1 MTAQTSWPRA
11 TLNSLRTFAD
21 DVTRGFFDITH
32 NGLALLGMVLAVGLM
47 TLTFRADLR
56 GAAEEKLLGW
66 LLERQSGGAVIA
78 LTADPTAVDRAT
90 ALHTHELPTEQ
101 AKVALWLSRKYR
113 VAPEPVGALVAEAF
127 ELGKKIKLEPSLLL
141 AVMAVESSFNPFAQ
155 SSVGAQGLMQVM
167 TRVHTDKYAG
177 FGGKLAAFDPVTN
190 LRVGA
195 QVLSEY
201 VRLSG
206 SIEGGL
212 RLYVG
217 AVSSDGS
224 DYIDKVLAETQ
235 RIQSVALGRP
245 APAITR
251 TPPRSHPDNIDIA
264 PAAPLPTRTDAEAAA
279 DLPVALN
286 KS

>member
-1 MTAQTSWPRA
+1 MTAQPSWPRA
-11 TLNSLRTFAD
+11 ALNSLRTFAD
-21 DVTRGFFDITH
+21 DVMRGFFDITH
-32 NGLALLGMVLAVGLM
+32 NGLAVLGMVLAVALM
-47 TLTFRADLR
+47 TLTFRVDLR
-56 GAAEEKLLGW
+56 TAAEEKLLGW
-66 LLERQSGGAVIA
+66 LLERQSGSAVIT
-78 LTADPTAVDRAT
+78 LTADPKAVDRAT
-90 ALHTHELPTEQ
+90 AMHTHELPAEQ

-113 VAPEPVGALVAEAF
+113 VAPEPLGALVSEAF
-127 ELGKKIKLEPSLLL
+127 EIGKKIKLEPSLLL

-155 SSVGAQGLMQVM
+155 STVGAQGLMQVM
-167 TRVHTDKYAG
+167 TRIHTDKYAG
-177 FGGKLAAFDPVTN
+177 FGGQLAAFDPVTN

-245 APAITR
+245 APAPVR
-251 TPPRSHPDNIDIA
+251 TSPRTTDNIDIA
-264 PAAPLPTRTDAEAAA
+264 PVAPLPTRTDAEATA
-279 DLPVALN
+279 PVAGALN
-286 KS
+286 NS

>member
-1 MTAQTSWPRA
+1 MTAQPSWPRA
-11 TLNSLRTFAD
+11 ALNSLRTFTD

-32 NGLALLGMVLAVGLM
+32 NSLALLGMVLAVALM
-47 TLTFRADLR
+47 TLSLRVDLR
-56 GAAEEKLLGW
+56 TAAEEKLLGW
-66 LLERQSGGAVIA
+66 LLERQSGSAVIA
-78 LTADPTAVDRAT
+78 LTADPSAVERAT
-90 ALHTHELPTEQ
+90 AVHPQDLPADQ
-101 AKVALWLSRKYR
+101 AKVAHWLSRKYR
-113 VAPEPVGALVAEAF
+113 VAPEPLGALVAEAF
-127 ELGKKIKLEPSLLL
+127 EIGKKIKLEPSLLL

-155 SSVGAQGLMQVM
+155 SAVGAQGLMQVM

-206 SIEGGL
+206 SVEGGL

-217 AVSSDGS
+217 AVSSDGG
-224 DYIDKVLAETQ
+224 DYVDKVMAETQ
-235 RIQSVALGRP
+235 RIQTVALGRP
-245 APAITR
+245 APSNR
-251 TPPRSHPDNIDIA
+251 TTPRDQDSLDIA

-279 DLPVALN
+279 TPTPSPSLR

>member
-1 MTAQTSWPRA
+1 MTAQPTWPRA
-11 TLNSLRTFAD
+11 AMNSLRTFAD

-32 NGLALLGMVLAVGLM
+32 NGLALLGMVLAVALM
-47 TLTFRADLR
+47 TLSFRVDLR
-56 GAAEEKLLGW
+56 DAAEEKLLGW

-90 ALHTHELPTEQ
+90 AVHTHELPAEQ
-101 AKVALWLSRKYR
+101 AKVAMWLSRKYK
-113 VAPEPVGALVAEAF
+113 VAPEPLGALVAEAF
-127 ELGKKIKLEPSLLL
+127 ELGKMIKLEPSLLL

-155 SSVGAQGLMQVM
+155 SAVGAQGLMQVM

-206 SIEGGL
+206 SVEGGL

-217 AVSSDGS
+217 AVSSDGG

-245 APAITR
+245 ASPPAR
-251 TPPRSHPDNIDIA
+251 AQHRNPDNIDIA

-279 DLPVALN
+279 PAIDTFT

>member
-32 NGLALLGMVLAVGLM
+32 NSLALLGMVLAVGLM

-56 GAAEEKLLGW
+56 TAAEEKLLGW

-90 ALHTHELPTEQ
+90 ALHTHELPSEQ

-113 VAPEPVGALVAEAF
+113 VAPEPLSALVAEAF
-127 ELGKKIKLEPSLLL
+127 ELGKKIKLDPSLLL

-206 SIEGGL
+206 SVEGGL

-245 APAITR
+245 APAPVR
-251 TPPRSHPDNIDIA
+251 TPPRPPPDIIDIA
-264 PAAPLPTRTDAEAAA
+264 PAAPLPTRTDTEAAA
-279 DLPVALN
+279 ELAATVN

>member
-1 MTAQTSWPRA
+1 M
-11 TLNSLRTFAD
+11 NSLRTFAD

-32 NGLALLGMVLAVGLM
+32 NGLALLGMVLAVALM
-47 TLTFRADLR
+47 TLSFRVDLR
-56 GAAEEKLLGW
+56 DAAEEKLLGW
-66 LLERQSGGAVIA
+66 LLERQSGGVIA
-78 LTADPTAVDRAT
+78 LTADPTAVERAT
-90 ALHTHELPTEQ
+90 AMHTHELPAEQ

-113 VAPEPVGALVAEAF
+113 VAPEPLGALVAEAF

-155 SSVGAQGLMQVM
+155 SAVGAQGLMQVM

-206 SIEGGL
+206 SVEGGL

-217 AVSSDGS
+217 AVSSDGG

-245 APAITR
+245 APPPAR
-251 TPPRSHPDNIDIA
+251 AQPRSPDSLDVA

-279 DLPVALN
+279 RVTETLT

>member
-1 MTAQTSWPRA
+1 MTAQSSWPRA
-11 TLNSLRTFAD
+11 AANSLRTFAD

-32 NGLALLGMVLAVGLM
+32 NGLALVGMVLAVALM
-47 TLTFRADLR
+47 TLTLRADLR
-56 GAAEEKLLGW
+56 TAAEEKLLGW
-66 LLERQSGGAVIA
+66 LLERQSSGAVMA

-90 ALHTHELPTEQ
+90 AVHTHELPAEQ

-113 VAPEPVGALVAEAF
+113 VAPEPLGALVAEAF
-127 ELGKKIKLEPSLLL
+127 ELGKKIRLDPSLLL

-155 SSVGAQGLMQVM
+155 SAVGAQGLMQVM
-167 TRVHTDKYAG
+167 TRVHTEKYAG

-206 SIEGGL
+206 SVEGGL

-217 AVSSDGS
+217 AVSSDGG

-235 RIQSVALGRP
+235 RIQSVVLGRP
-245 APAITR
+245 APAPAR
-251 TPPRSHPDNIDIA
+251 AQPRNPENIDIA

-279 DLPVALN
+279 PLTDLIK

>member
-1 MTAQTSWPRA
+1 MTAQPSWPRA
-11 TLNSLRTFAD
+11 AINSLRTFAD
-21 DVTRGFFDITH
+21 DVMRGFFDITH
-32 NGLALLGMVLAVGLM
+32 NGLAVLGMVLAVALM

-56 GAAEEKLLGW
+56 TAAEEKLLGW
-66 LLERQSGGAVIA
+66 LLERQSGSAAVT
-78 LTADPTAVDRAT
+78 LTADPKAVDRAT
-90 ALHTHELPTEQ
+90 AVHPHELPADQ
-101 AKVALWLSRKYR
+101 AKVAMWLSRKYR
-113 VAPEPVGALVAEAF
+113 VAPEPLGALVSEAF
-127 ELGKKIKLEPSLLL
+127 EIGKKIKLEPSLLL

-155 SSVGAQGLMQVM
+155 STVGAQGLMQVM
-167 TRVHTDKYAG
+167 TRIHTDKYAG
-177 FGGKLAAFDPVTN
+177 FGGQLAAFDPVTN

-245 APAITR
+245 APAPVR
-251 TPPRSHPDNIDIA
+251 TPPRSADNIDIA
-264 PAAPLPTRTDAEAAA
+264 PATPLPTRTDTEATA
-279 DLPVALN
+279 PVAGTLN
-286 KS
+286 NS

>member
-1 MTAQTSWPRA
+1 
-11 TLNSLRTFAD
+11 
-21 DVTRGFFDITH
+21 
-32 NGLALLGMVLAVGLM
+32 LLGLIVFCAVMVLTM
-47 TLTFRADLR
+47 RPDLR
-56 GAAEEKLLGW
+56 QAGEARLISW
-66 LLERQSGGAVIA
+66 LQERQDDSDDLSDV
-78 LTADPTAVDRAT
+78 DAVDRAT
-90 ALHTHELPTEQ
+90 ATDPSSLPKQQ
-101 AKVALWLSRKYR
+101 ANIAYWLSRKYR
-113 VAPEPVGALVAEAF
+113 VAPEPLGALVAEAF
-127 ELGKKIKLEPSLLL
+127 EIGKKIKLEPSLLL

-155 SSVGAQGLMQVM
+155 SAVGAQGLMQVM

-217 AVSSDGS
+217 AVSSDGG
-224 DYIDKVLAETQ
+224 DYVDKVMAETQ
-235 RIQSVALGRP
+235 RIQTVALGRP
-245 APAITR
+245 APSNR
-251 TPPRSHPDNIDIA
+251 TAPRDQDSLDIA

-279 DLPVALN
+279 TPTPSPSLR

>member
-32 NGLALLGMVLAVGLM
+32 NGLALLGMVLAVGLI

-90 ALHTHELPTEQ
+90 ALHTHELPAEQ

>member
-1 MTAQTSWPRA
+1 MTAQPSWPRA

-32 NGLALLGMVLAVGLM
+32 NSLALLGMVLAVGLM

-56 GAAEEKLLGW
+56 TAAEEKLLGW
-66 LLERQSGGAVIA
+66 LLERQSGSAVIA

-90 ALHTHELPTEQ
+90 ALHTHELPSEQ

-113 VAPEPVGALVAEAF
+113 VAPEPLGALVAEAF
-127 ELGKKIKLEPSLLL
+127 ELGKKIKLDPSLLL

-206 SIEGGL
+206 SVEGGL

-245 APAITR
+245 APAPVR
-251 TPPRSHPDNIDIA
+251 TPPRTPPDNIDIA
-264 PAAPLPTRTDAEAAA
+264 PAAPLPTRTDTEAAA
-279 DLPVALN
+279 DLTATVN

>member
-32 NGLALLGMVLAVGLM
+32 NSLALLGMVLAVGLM

-56 GAAEEKLLGW
+56 TAAEEKLLGW
-66 LLERQSGGAVIA
+66 LLERQNGGAVIA

-90 ALHTHELPTEQ
+90 ALHTHELPSEQ

-113 VAPEPVGALVAEAF
+113 VAPEPLSALVAEAF
-127 ELGKKIKLEPSLLL
+127 ELGKKIKLDPSLLL

-206 SIEGGL
+206 SVEGGL

-245 APAITR
+245 APAPVR
-251 TPPRSHPDNIDIA
+251 TPPRTPPDNIDIA
-264 PAAPLPTRTDAEAAA
+264 PAAPLPTRTDTEAAA
-279 DLPVALN
+279 DLAATVN

>member
-1 MTAQTSWPRA
+1 MTAPTSWPRA
-11 TLNSLRTFAD
+11 TINSLRTVAD

-47 TLTFRADLR
+47 TLTFRVDLR
-56 GAAEEKLLGW
+56 TTAEEKLLGW
-66 LLERQSGGAVIA
+66 LLARQSGGTVIA

-90 ALHTHELPTEQ
+90 ALHTHELPADQ

-113 VAPEPVGALVAEAF
+113 VAPEPLGALVAEAF
-127 ELGKKIKLEPSLLL
+127 DLGQKIKLEPSLLL

-206 SIEGGL
+206 SVEGGL

-245 APAITR
+245 APAPARAQPR
-251 TPPRSHPDNIDIA
+251 TPDNLELV
-264 PAAPLPTRTDAEAAA
+264 PANPLPARTDTEAVAPLTD
-279 DLPVALN
+279 VA
-286 KS
+286 SQS

>member
-32 NGLALLGMVLAVGLM
+32 NSLALLGMVLAVGLM

-56 GAAEEKLLGW
+56 TAAEEKLLGW

-78 LTADPTAVDRAT
+78 LTADPSAVDRAT
-90 ALHTHELPTEQ
+90 ALHTHELPSDQ

-113 VAPEPVGALVAEAF
+113 VAPEPLGALVAEAF
-127 ELGKKIKLEPSLLL
+127 ELGKKIKLDPSLLL

-217 AVSSDGS
+217 AVSSDGT

-245 APAITR
+245 APATVR
-251 TPPRSHPDNIDIA
+251 TPPRTLPDNIDIA
-264 PAAPLPTRTDAEAAA
+264 PVAPLPTRTDTEAAA
-279 DLPVALN
+279 DLAATVN

>member
-1 MTAQTSWPRA
+1 MTAQTTSWPRA
-11 TLNSLRTFAD
+11 ALSSLRTFAD

-32 NGLALLGMVLAVGLM
+32 NSLALLGMVLAVGLM
-47 TLTFRADLR
+47 TLTLRADLR
-56 GAAEEKLLGW
+56 TSAEERLLGW
-66 LLERQSGGAVIA
+66 LLERQTGANAIA
-78 LTADPTAVDRAT
+78 LTADPSAVDRAT
-90 ALHTHELPTEQ
+90 AVHTHELPAQQ
-101 AKVALWLSRKYR
+101 AKVAVWLSRKYR

-127 ELGKKIKLEPSLLL
+127 EIGKKIKLEPSLLL

-155 SSVGAQGLMQVM
+155 SAVGAQGLMQVM

-206 SIEGGL
+206 SVEGGL

-224 DYIDKVLAETQ
+224 DYIEKVLAETQ
-235 RIQSVALGRP
+235 RIQSVALGQAVPPPARTP
-245 APAITR
+245 APNTER
-251 TPPRSHPDNIDIA
+251 LDVA
-264 PAAPLPTRTDAEAAA
+264 PAVPLPTRTDAEAAA
-279 DLPVALN
+279 PAKVLV
-286 KS
+286 SRS

>member
-32 NGLALLGMVLAVGLM
+32 NSLALLGMVLAVGLM

-56 GAAEEKLLGW
+56 TAAEEKLLGW

-78 LTADPTAVDRAT
+78 LTADPSAVDRAT
-90 ALHTHELPTEQ
+90 ALHTHELPSDQ

-113 VAPEPVGALVAEAF
+113 VAPEPLGALVAEAF
-127 ELGKKIKLEPSLLL
+127 ELGKKIKLDPSLLL

-217 AVSSDGS
+217 AVSSDGT

-245 APAITR
+245 APAPVR
-251 TPPRSHPDNIDIA
+251 TPPRTLPDNIDIA
-264 PAAPLPTRTDAEAAA
+264 PVAPLPTRTDTEAAA
-279 DLPVALN
+279 DLAATVS

>member
-32 NGLALLGMVLAVGLM
+32 NSLALLGMVLAVGLM

-56 GAAEEKLLGW
+56 TAAEEKLLGW

-78 LTADPTAVDRAT
+78 LTADPSAVDRAT
-90 ALHTHELPTEQ
+90 ALHTHELPSDQ

-113 VAPEPVGALVAEAF
+113 VAPEPLGALVAEAF
-127 ELGKKIKLEPSLLL
+127 ELGKKIKLDPSLLL

-217 AVSSDGS
+217 AVSSDGT

-245 APAITR
+245 APAPVR
-251 TPPRSHPDNIDIA
+251 TPPRTLPDNIDIA
-264 PAAPLPTRTDAEAAA
+264 PAAPLPTRTDTEAAA
-279 DLPVALN
+279 DLAATVN

>member
-90 ALHTHELPTEQ
+90 ALHTHELPAEQ

>member
-32 NGLALLGMVLAVGLM
+32 NSLALLGMVLAVGLM

-56 GAAEEKLLGW
+56 TAAEEKLLGW
-66 LLERQSGGAVIA
+66 LLERQSGSAVIA

-90 ALHTHELPTEQ
+90 ALHTHELPSEQ

-113 VAPEPVGALVAEAF
+113 VAPEPLGALVAEAF
-127 ELGKKIKLEPSLLL
+127 ELGKKIKLDPSLLL

-206 SIEGGL
+206 SVEGGL

-245 APAITR
+245 ATAPVR
-251 TPPRSHPDNIDIA
+251 TPPRTPPDNIDLA
-264 PAAPLPTRTDAEAAA
+264 PAAPLPTRTDTEAAA
-279 DLPVALN
+279 DLAATVN